1 MSLLKVFTRRLSK
14 KNIQKAELNEIWRYG
29 LSKEN
34 AIIAADRSQNLLAI
48 GTNKVNIS
56 YYFTLIIIIINIIIV
71 IIIVVN
77 NDNLYSNNKKLS

>member
-48 GTNKVNIS
+48 GTNKGIN
-56 YYFTLIIIIINIIIV
+56 LIRFPRNKNNSEEIRDTYLYLAQDKEKINF
-71 IIIVVN
+71 
-77 NDNLYSNNKKLS
+77 LM